1 MSFADIATTT
11 NRKAETFGFT
21 ETERKRILQAAQSLP
36 TPTTTSET
44 EIYRKLEQL
53 KRREVAWSLHASSLA
68 EYARAQRIPRGLRI
82 TLKPALFRDDQTS
95 TQNGER
101 YSTDLIALTIQQLH
115 CGSKDLKQQIHTLEG
130 EYSAIPEVA
139 DKTAL
144 QELEQKLESLQQ
156 EILQVKLR
164 KFRRDTE
171 DYERGEVYSWKDAR
185 RKYRR
190 QPGSSAARSD
200 RSSAHL
206 TELEQASPS
215 SSQSS
220 VGSSPFLGS
229 GLNKKSGRH
238 EGGRGDQWHYPT
250 NKRRGMRYHRR

>member
-1 MSFADIATTT
+1 VRRLVHGVGGIGTPL
-11 NRKAETFGFT
+11 RKFSKKTLLLGKF
-21 ETERKRILQAAQSLP
+21 P
-36 TPTTTSET
+36 VTSET

-82 TLKPALFRDDQTS
+82 TLKPALFRDNQDFNTKWRGILNRCS
-95 TQNGER
+95 L
-101 YSTDLIALTIQQLH
+101 DLIALTIQQLH
-115 CGSKDLKQQIHTLEG
+115 CGSKELKQQIHALEG

-164 KFRRDTE
+164 KFKRDTQ

-190 QPGSSAARSD
+190 QPGSSVARSD
-200 RSSAHL
+200 RSSAHS

-215 SSQSS
+215 SLQNSF
-220 VGSSPFLGS
+220 GSSPFLGS